1 MKHAIATALLA
12 GLGMLTAATAFTASA
27 PQAHAKTITGD
38 CSLTVDGKV
47 YVDIKKT
54 CRIEFMGG
62 DGSFTINA
70 GTAKPGYFA
79 YVTMLEKGLASVSWN
94 ETPKSMSAQAPLGE
108 DFRRKGGCWIG
119 KRAKVCAF
127 KS

>member
-1 MKHAIATALLA
+1 MKHATATAALA
-12 GLGMLTAATAFTASA
+12 AMGVLATTTAMTVGA
-27 PQAHAKTITGD
+27 PPAEAKTIAGD
-38 CSLTVDGKV
+38 CSLTVGGKV

-70 GTAKPGYFA
+70 GTTKPGYFA
-79 YVTMLEKGLASVSWN
+79 YVTMMEKGLASVSWN

-127 KS
+127 KG

>member
-1 MKHAIATALLA
+1 VKHAIAAAVLA
-12 GLGMLTAATAFTASA
+12 GLGMAALTVSA
-27 PQAHAKTITGD
+27 PEAQAKPITGD

-70 GTAKPGYFA
+70 GTNKPGYFA

-94 ETPKSMSAQAPLGE
+94 ETPKTMSAQAPLGE